1 MKYKI
6 SFLVL
11 AFFYGCSHIKED
23 IKDIM
28 EHNLS
33 IPQNEMISYSWS
45 SQLDSV
51 RTPNILSLIF
61 YITKEQCQS
70 CYFTELVKYE
80 RSNYEELKKNGVR
93 IMYIIAT
100 DKLNKK
106 KLEDELINAR
116 IKGVAFLDTCN
127 VFLESNPHI
136 PEKELYH
143 TFVCNN
149 EGKILM
155 VGNPFQN
162 EKMEALFKKVIANE
176 QRKHKTKPANKRN
189 E

>member
-11 AFFYGCSHIKED
+11 AFLYGCSHIKED

-33 IPQNEMISYSWS
+33 IPKNEMVCYSWS

-51 RTPNILSLIF
+51 RTPKNLSLIF

-70 CYFTELVKYE
+70 CYFSELIKYE
-80 RSNYEELKKNGVR
+80 RNNYEQLKKKGVR
-93 IMYIIAT
+93 ILYIIAT
-100 DKLNKK
+100 DSLNIKS
-106 KLEDELINAR
+106 LENELINAR
-116 IKGVAFLDTCN
+116 IKGMVYLDTCN

-136 PEKELYH
+136 PKNELYY
-143 TFVCNN
+143 TFVTNS

-155 VGNPFQN
+155 VGNPIQN
-162 EKMEALFKKVIANE
+162 ERMEKLFQKVIANE
-176 QRKHKTKPANKRN
+176 IKRCF
-189 E
+189 